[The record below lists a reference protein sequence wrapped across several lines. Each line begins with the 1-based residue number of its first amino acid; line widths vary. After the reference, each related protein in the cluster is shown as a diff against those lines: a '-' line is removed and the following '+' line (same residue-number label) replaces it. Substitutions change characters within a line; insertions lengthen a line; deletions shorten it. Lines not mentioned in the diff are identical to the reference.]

1 MKMKLLPT
9 ALLAVLSGATVSQ
22 ASATMCQ
29 PYTMQQEKQI
39 HFSATNCHAF
49 SGSKALKTNQSGA
62 LYNMNQEGDYNDN
75 LYGHSY
81 IYCPITQQFSDN
93 IHAAE
98 VAVSDASSEHD
109 VVCQLGQT
117 QYTQK
122 GFATYWG
129 SKAKSSGSGNQVITS
144 HKARGEQ
151 VKSQNSNTF
160 VTCALP
166 PQDIAD
172 AKASS
177 LNAYVISQRQTA
189 R

>member
-1 MKMKLLPT
+1 MKIKQIPITLLT
-9 ALLAVLSGATVSQ
+9 ILSSAFVSQ
-22 ASATMCQ
+22 AAATICQ
-29 PYTMQQEKQI
+29 PYTMEHEKQI

-49 SGSKALKTNQSGA
+49 SGSKALKTNQSGS
-62 LYNMNQEGDYNDN
+62 LFNVNQEGDYNDN

-81 IYCPITQQFSDN
+81 IYCPITEQFSDN
-93 IHAAE
+93 IQAAE
-98 VAVSDASSEHD
+98 VAVSDASDQHD

-117 QYTQK
+117 QYTER

-129 SKAKSSGSGNQVITS
+129 SKARSTGNGDQVITS
-144 HKARGEQ
+144 HQAQIRK
-151 VKSQNSNTF
+151 KSNGNTNTF

-177 LNAYVISQRQTA
+177 LNAYVVSQRQSTH
-189 R
+189 